1 MHTTFGYR
9 ANFVNVDDIAPTIA
23 ENMADPKSPLYI
35 MTNCT
40 HIDEFRLRFEEQ
52 GVDNITLCHKYE
64 WPMQGIAKMA
74 NDPEKYKEFFIEYGQ
89 RK

>member
-1 MHTTFGYR
+1 M
-9 ANFVNVDDIAPTIA
+9 NVDDIAPTIA
-23 ENMADPKSPLYI
+23 ENMDDHKSPLYI

-52 GVDNITLCHKYE
+52 EVYNIALYPKYE
-64 WPMQGIAKMA
+64 LSMHGTAKMA
-74 NDPEKYKEFFIEYGQ
+74 NNPEKYKEFFVEYGQ